1 MLNKLDYYEA
11 QSHPAAGLRAA
22 AGLADACQRTQCGL
36 FRRRWSRP
44 RAVAAIA
51 SSRLEEALRDPAY
64 SHADGYEGRY
74 GPSWLHRWAM
84 AEKKPKEFY
93 AGEPVVPK
101 WVMDLADVD
110 SE

>member
-1 MLNKLDYYEA
+1 M
-11 QSHPAAGLRAA
+11 
-22 AGLADACQRTQCGL
+22 
-36 FRRRWSRP
+36 
-44 RAVAAIA
+44 
-51 SSRLEEALRDPAY
+51 RDPAY
-64 SHADGYEGRY
+64 ARTDGYSGRY

-101 WVMDLADVD
+101 WVMDLADVE